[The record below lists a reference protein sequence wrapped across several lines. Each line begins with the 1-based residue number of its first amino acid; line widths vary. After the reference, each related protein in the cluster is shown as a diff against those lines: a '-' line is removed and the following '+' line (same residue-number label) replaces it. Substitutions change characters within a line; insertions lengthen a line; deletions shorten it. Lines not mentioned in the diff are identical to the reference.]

1 MSYCGR
7 SQVIAGRHRSRLLAT
22 LICVLYQPR
31 WIILQSDCHLF
42 RRGERNKEED
52 EAGDTKEVME
62 EAAGEANGL
71 QHDVRLPTQTFP
83 KCTSQSTEAMWY
95 LMSSPR
101 HRPPPSPPLLTAVR
115 HLPSDGLL
123 TKFLS
128 LVNLFLL
135 QIYEIK
141 RLLTWLW

>member
-1 MSYCGR
+1 M
-7 SQVIAGRHRSRLLAT
+7 
-22 LICVLYQPR
+22 
-31 WIILQSDCHLF
+31 
-42 RRGERNKEED
+42 
-52 EAGDTKEVME
+52 KEVIE

-83 KCTSQSTEAMWY
+83 KCTG
-95 LMSSPR
+95 
-101 HRPPPSPPLLTAVR
+101 HRVQRRCDTSCPAPGTAPPPSPPLLTAVR

-141 RLLTWLW
+141 RLLT